1 MNLLDRIL
9 KILKII
15 VMDKIKNIINEWLI
29 WLKYEK
35 RLSYNTIKS
44 YQSDLKFFLDFFK
57 NFENSELSIS
67 IIEKIDKKKTN
78 QQLNQFSNIY
88 FNKVKKDL
96 IINEL

>member
-1 MNLLDRIL
+1 MNLLNSIL

-15 VMDKIKNIINEWLI
+15 VMDKIQNIINEWLI

-67 IIEKIDKKKTN
+67 IIEKIDKKTVRAFFLKI
-78 QQLNQFSNIY
+78 LK
-88 FNKVKKDL
+88 KV
-96 IINEL
+96 